1 MIDTMLENSFHP
13 KHFVS
18 EVEVFAGALIG
29 RDGAQTK
36 RQRESSTSMKEK
48 HDRDVAYTVQCILQG
63 EEQDVS
69 KQEALERSIACLD
82 VAIHETR
89 IRPQFGRLVSFTWVA
104 SAVCLKE
111 IEKFTRS

>member
-13 KHFVS
+13 THFVS

-29 RDGAQTK
+29 KDGAQTK

-48 HDRDVAYTVQCILQG
+48 HDRDVAYIVQCILQG

-82 VAIHETR
+82 VAIHEPR
-89 IRPQFGRLVSFTWVA
+89 IRREFGRLMSFTWVA
-104 SAVCLKE
+104 AAVCLKE
-111 IEKFTRS
+111 VEKFTRS